1 MSEMEPEIKN
11 FLSKI
16 LSSISLTLLWF
27 LVNTTIGIGF
37 NYAFFENK
45 PSLKNYF
52 FYLFFLLT
60 LVLLIVYFKRKWKF

>member
-1 MSEMEPEIKN
+1 MSEMEPDIKN

-16 LSSISLTLLWF
+16 LSSISVTLLWF

-45 PSLKNYF
+45 PSVKNYIFYIF
-52 FYLFFLLT
+52 FIITF
-60 LVLLIVYFKRKWKF
+60 VLLVIYFKKKWKF